1 MLNFLISILWLI
13 ATIMIFVCGIY
24 FSFRLG
30 WIHLNFKE
38 MINAIKSKKDNE
50 NGISLFQSLTM
61 SLAGRIGVGS
71 LSGIALAI
79 YLGGPGVIFWI
90 WLTSI
95 FCSTNA
101 FAESVLAVVFRK
113 KDSQKIYR
121 GGPFYYIQDGVG
133 NKKMAWLYAI
143 LILIAYIGGFMTIQ
157 INTVTKS
164 ITSIMPVLPLL
175 IGGIL
180 ATIAGVTILGGV
192 KKIANTTS
200 KLVPAMTIF
209 YIIVCVYIIIKNNV
223 MIPGIISNIFESAF
237 NFRTC
242 GVGILSTMLI
252 GMQKGIFSS
261 EVGLGTG
268 SIAAV
273 TADSDSPAKN
283 GLVQIFEIHFENI
296 IIATITAFV
305 VCMFD
310 YNNLI
315 IADPNGIEITL
326 EAFRYHLGS
335 WGSVFVTIIIT
346 LFGLATVLTGY
357 YYGESSL
364 KFLKKTNKSDI
375 FILKLITVILIFS
388 GSVMSSSILW
398 NITDVLV
405 GLLAIINIYAIYSLR
420 DIVVEEYRSYK
431 RGKNKM

>member
-1 MLNFLISILWLI
+1 MLNFLIQSLWLV
-13 ATIMIFVCGIY
+13 ATIMIFISGIY
-24 FSFRLG
+24 FSYKLG
-30 WIHLNFKE
+30 FVHLNLKQ
-38 MINAIKSKKDNE
+38 MIRAIKNKKENE

-90 WLTSI
+90 WITSLL
-95 FCSTNA
+95 CSTNA

-113 KDSQKIYR
+113 KDGKNLYR
-121 GGPFYYIQDGVG
+121 GGPFYYIQDGLG
-133 NKKMAWLYAI
+133 NRKMACLYAI

-164 ITSIMPVLPLL
+164 ITSIMPISSLL

-180 ATIAGVTILGGV
+180 AIIAGITILGGV

-200 KLVPAMTIF
+200 KLVPVMTMF
-209 YIIVCVYIIIKNNV
+209 YIIVCVYIIIQNHV
-223 MIPGIISNIFESAF
+223 MIPSILNNIFESAL
-237 NFRTC
+237 NFKTF

-268 SIAAV
+268 SIASV
-273 TADSDSPAKN
+273 TADTDSSAKN

-296 IIATITAFV
+296 IIATITAFI
-305 VCMFD
+305 VCMYD

-326 EAFRYHLGS
+326 EAFKYHLGNF
-335 WGSVFVTIIIT
+335 GPVFVTIIIT

-364 KFLKKTNKSDI
+364 KFLKKTNKIDI

-388 GSVMSSSILW
+388 GSVMSSSALW

-420 DIVVEEYRSYK
+420 DIVVEEYRYFK
-431 RGKNKM
+431 RGKNKL